1 MKQVVSH
8 LFSNNISL
16 YYRPWCRE
24 CRFVYPQ
31 VVSHVLVSYLM
42 YSSPDSLMQYGCVHP
57 PVVSHVSWPSCCL
70 RHVQYPVVVVT
81 CVLSDNCLLEAPG
94 AFSIATYTPRWCHTS
109 PGQVVVYDMHSTRW
123 LLSHVFCQIIVY

>member
-1 MKQVVSH
+1 MVSH
-8 LFSNNISL
+8 LFLNISL

-31 VVSHVLVSYLM
+31 VMSHVLVSYLM

-70 RHVQYPVVVVT
+70 WYVQYPVVVVT
-81 CVLSDNCLLEAPG
+81 SVSSDNCLLEALG
-94 AFSIATYTPRWCHTS
+94 AFSIATYTPRRCHTS
-109 PGQVVVYDMHSTRW
+109 FGQVVVYGTYSTWW
-123 LLSHVFCQIIVY
+123 LLSHVFFQIIVY